1 MPISCASVL
10 TDVLASRPE
19 LGGFRDH
26 SDSERVEHQDM
37 TPEAASSKI
46 DAMGLRHSL
55 AFVLD

>member
-1 MPISCASVL
+1 M
-10 TDVLASRPE
+10 DVSANRRQREP
-19 LGGFRDH
+19 GAAN

-55 AFVLD
+55 AFALD